1 MRIHVIEAKELKRAD
16 IGLLKKGLS
25 DPYTV
30 IRSRLIKKNLNKEKR
45 NFVVDLI

>member
-16 IGLLKKGLS
+16 IGLMKKGLS

-30 IRSRLIKKNLNKEKR
+30 IRSRLIIIEKVNKE
-45 NFVVDLI
+45 VCS